1 MRGSPGVLR
10 DRSRPDVLGTLLGR
24 IRVATGRFGR
34 VELGAP
40 WGTRMGPRDTV
51 TLHHPLEGE
60 MWLEAEGRTVRI
72 GPGSLVILPHG
83 VPHSL
88 AHRPGARV
96 TAGEPWRSPSPEG
109 GQLSVRRRFGGDGPR
124 TVVLCAELALTG
136 AARGLLL
143 RALPPVI
150 HLRPDGDGDGDP
162 VPGLRRILDGLREEV
177 RGGRSGSPPLAARW
191 VEILLLQ
198 GIRAELERPATA
210 GTWRAALDDE
220 RVGRA
225 LDAVYRAPGHPWSV
239 AELARVAGMSR
250 TAFASLFREL
260 VGESPIAHLTGWRM
274 ELAKTALR
282 EQPDL
287 PVSRVAAS
295 VGYGSEFAF
304 GAAFRREVGVPP
316 GRYRTAVGTADVPA
330 GD

>member
-1 MRGSPGVLR
+1 MRRSPGVIR

-40 WGTRMGPRDTV
+40 WGVRLGPRDTV
-51 TLHHPLEGE
+51 TLHHPLDGE
-60 MWLEAEGRTVRI
+60 MWLDAGRQMVRI
-72 GPGSLVILPHG
+72 GPGDLVILPHG

-88 AHRPGARV
+88 KYRPDARV
-96 TAGEPWRSPSPEG
+96 VAEEHWRGPLTEDG
-109 GQLSVRRRFGGDGPR
+109 LSVRRRFGGGGAR
-124 TVVLCAELALTG
+124 TVVLCAELTLTG
-136 AARGLLL
+136 AARSLLL

-150 HLRPDGDGDGDP
+150 NLRPDAGDDP
-162 VPGLRRILDGLREEV
+162 VPGLHRILDGLREEV
-177 RGGRSGSPPLAARW
+177 HDGRPGSPLLAARLIE
-191 VEILLLQ
+191 VLLLQ
-198 GIRAELERPATA
+198 GIRAELERPAA
-210 GTWRAALDDE
+210 VGTWRAALGDD

-225 LDAVYRAPGHPWSV
+225 LDALYGAPGHPWSV

-250 TAFASLFREL
+250 AAFAPLFREL

-274 ELAKTALR
+274 ALAKTALC

-287 PVSRVAAS
+287 PVGRIAAS

-304 GAAFRREVGVPP
+304 SAAFRRVVGIPP
-316 GRYRTAVGTADVPA
+316 GRYRATAGTADIP
-330 GD
+330 